1 MNDEK
6 RDADQPL
13 AEKAPQT
20 PEQIK
25 GARSQAEKL
34 RKYERW
40 LLIIN
45 TLAFL
50 TLVLS
55 VSYSSQQTRNSIKQT
70 TRGQVIELD
79 KQMIDNSKLRPYFY
93 SGMEIKEDDSDDYKK
108 SEAIAEMSLD
118 VFDAVI
124 EFAPVWEDPEE
135 WDQWIIDSFA
145 KSPLLCRYLEARQK
159 WYDPKLMIL
168 MNRGREKAAQLK
180 AKAETQGHQ

>member
-1 MNDEK
+1 MNEEK
-6 RDADQPL
+6 RDAGQPL
-13 AEKAPQT
+13 PEEVSHI
-20 PEQIK
+20 PEQINEP
-25 GARSQAEKL
+25 RSRAEKL

-40 LLIIN
+40 LLIVN

-79 KQMIDNSKLRPYFY
+79 KQMIENSKLRAYFY
-93 SGMEIKEDDSDDYKK
+93 SGMEIKEDDSDNYKK
-108 SEAIAEMSLD
+108 AEAIAEMSLD

-124 EFAPVWEDPEE
+124 EFAPVWEDPKE

-145 KSPLLCRYLEARQK
+145 RSPLLCSYLEARQN
-159 WYDPKLMIL
+159 WYDPKLMGL

-180 AKAETQGHQ
+180 AKVETQGQ